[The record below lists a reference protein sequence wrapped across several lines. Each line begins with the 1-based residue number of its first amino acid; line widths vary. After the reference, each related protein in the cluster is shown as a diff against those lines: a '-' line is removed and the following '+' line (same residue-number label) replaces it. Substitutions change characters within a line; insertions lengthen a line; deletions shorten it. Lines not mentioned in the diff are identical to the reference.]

1 MAPVEILVNQAVPL
15 AQAEQKVSIQS
26 MPFKKTRKCK
36 TGKWKSRRTSR
47 CVLYL
52 DHCEVE
58 SEDVVQREYIMVE
71 ECPQA
76 ETTPPV
82 VVEDKAV
89 ADPPKQSES
98 PPVVEPPEQ
107 SSPLC
112 GLPLVARL
120 SSVLEHMAQQNGTEG
135 TKPTVFHSKR
145 KVPGTFYDY
154 MGRLHQYFQCSDA
167 CFILALAYM
176 DRLGRNQADLNVND
190 LTFHRLMLTSLV
202 VAAKYHDD
210 VYYSNRYYAKV
221 GGVSVKE
228 LGCLETAFLTCLS
241 FSVHVPLEQYQT
253 YATLIGG
260 RA

>member
-1 MAPVEILVNQAVPL
+1 MAPVEILVNQAVAL
-15 AQAEQKVSIQS
+15 AQAEQEVSIQS
-26 MPFKKTRKCK
+26 RPFKKKRKGK

-47 CVLYL
+47 CVLHSEY
-52 DHCEVE
+52 CEGE
-58 SEDVVQREYIMVE
+58 SEDFVQREYIVVE
-71 ECPQA
+71 EYPHA
-76 ETTPPV
+76 EV
-82 VVEDKAV
+82 VDDKAV
-89 ADPPKQSES
+89 ADETKQSES
-98 PPVVEPPEQ
+98 PPVVESPEQ

-120 SSVLEHMAQQNGTEG
+120 SSVLEHMAQQNGTDG
-135 TKPTVFHSKR
+135 TKPTAFHSKR

-154 MGRLHQYFQCSDA
+154 MGRLYQYFQCSDA

-241 FSVHVPLEQYQT
+241 FSVHVPLEQNQT